1 MDIASV
7 QVLNGPQG
15 TLFGRSS
22 AAGSILIEPV
32 RPNLSETEASLK
44 VRFGDYGRQEFT
56 GTLNVPIT
64 DRLAVRLAANSTDI
78 EGYTSEIGSSRKL
91 DEQQNQQ
98 VRLGIQFESGRFT
111 SYTAASYIHVDQTAP
126 GQVLS
131 AINLNSF
138 PYNLPPVFAP
148 FVYGPTCFGRGGIR
162 VQSRCPELRCGAGGY
177 RRGHHGC
184 ADRRKFADSNGR
196 RLGNPPYTRCYG
208 A

>member
-1 MDIASV
+1 M
-7 QVLNGPQG
+7 
-15 TLFGRSS
+15 
-22 AAGSILIEPV
+22 
-32 RPNLSETEASLK
+32 
-44 VRFGDYGRQEFT
+44 
-56 GTLNVPIT
+56 PIT

-148 FVYGPTCFGRGGIR
+148 FVYGPTCFGAWHS
-162 VQSRCPELRCGAGGY
+162 VQSRIQSCVADGWVSRGITLR
-177 RRGHHGC
+177 
-184 ADRRKFADSNGR
+184 DRRKIRGFNGADSAIRRNPLLRLIHRRNEMGSILNVAIGR
-196 RLGNPPYTRCYG
+196 HGFPARQLSAKNFLFMKEPRQTVCC
-208 A
+208 AIDA